1 MYVNI
6 GRYYIAHTSCRQNI
20 MHEKWGLKGQLFW
33 HKWGRLGSTCIQP
46 NSTQRIGQIG
56 YSDWL
61 VDSKWPPGFENN
73 SNGTTFHHH
82 FYVKTIDNWSPS
94 FFRHNTLSTTG
105 VSNIALV
112 QRTLMAI
119 CLHVPKPIITMTHD
133 WSQNNVCDN
142 RLAQWT
148 MSVFII
154 LTPISNS
161 MR

>member
-1 MYVNI
+1 MFLGRGKHFSFCALKPGGTSLKNWQFNLSPLVEIGLVEIGLTDLRNI
-6 GRYYIAHTSCRQNI
+6 GCVPWHTRHTQ
-20 MHEKWGLKGQLFW
+20 
-33 HKWGRLGSTCIQP
+33 GRRAC
-46 NSTQRIGQIG
+46 
-56 YSDWL
+56 
-61 VDSKWPPGFENN
+61 
-73 SNGTTFHHH
+73 NGTTFHHH
-82 FYVKTIDNWSPS
+82 FYVKTIENWPPS

-142 RLAQWT
+142 RLAQWIL
-148 MSVFII
+148 SVLII